1 MRAEARFD
9 GLAGCLRTPGGG
21 SSRQFLL
28 WIEGPE
34 TRSRLL
40 SAREAARLMGL
51 PDDYRLPRR
60 YNDAYHLIGD
70 GVAAPVVRYLSEN
83 LLRPLLAAQDGV
95 ALAAAQ

>member
-1 MRAEARFD
+1 
-9 GLAGCLRTPGGG
+9 
-21 SSRQFLL
+21 
-28 WIEGPE
+28 
-34 TRSRLL
+34 L

-83 LLRPLLAAQDGV
+83 LLRPLLAAQHGV